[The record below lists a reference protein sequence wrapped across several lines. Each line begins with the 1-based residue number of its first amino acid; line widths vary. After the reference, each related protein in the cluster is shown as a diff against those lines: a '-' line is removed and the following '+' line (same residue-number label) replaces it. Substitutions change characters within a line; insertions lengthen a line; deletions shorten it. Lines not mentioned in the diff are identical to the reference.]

1 MGMPGEAGQIVV
13 RIFVAEI
20 IQQQKWI
27 ELLRFTEAEGALELY
42 TGTLN
47 RAFGSDDLFDGT

>member
-1 MGMPGEAGQIVV
+1 MPGKPGQVIARLFISKIV
-13 RIFVAEI
+13 
-20 IQQQKWI
+20 QQQKWI